1 MLLQRSK
8 LAAATVERP
17 RLSPP
22 WSITLLGVLVL
33 AVLFAIYPHKALV
46 HRIIEAP
53 QSELTDAYLVNLLRT
68 DSGNP
73 QLRLTLARHELSSGL
88 YDKLELT
95 LAKLL
100 QSPDKE
106 IRLEATWLSWRAAEQ
121 RYFRMDPGTPQRAA
135 QRAQLRSTLRTLAAQ
150 EWPEDRKIEIAR
162 LALQFNDTQLGIELL
177 QRVAAS
183 GQGRS
188 ADWYA
193 EAARAAMA
201 GSEYLAAGKF
211 YLIAVRRTS
220 EPIEQRRFFIDGMLA
235 LQSGDQVKE
244 ALALAEEE
252 LAVTPSLGESAQV
265 LELLVRFA
273 RSVRRPDL
281 ADKYARK
288 LLRLSLL
295 RQWKQQQLASAY
307 GIRWQAVGER
317 SGPQLPFDDRIYTL
331 GFEAFLDNRKLEDAW
346 QVAASAVRQAPDHLV
361 WRERLARVSE
371 WTGRPAIAL
380 THWLYLAR
388 ANGSDEAWQAIL
400 RLAPGLFDDKAL
412 LAAIEHQV
420 RQQPANPALVAEL
433 VATFERLGDPRG
445 AMRVLEQL
453 YRQQKRPE
461 LLASMAELAER
472 MGDDERALEL
482 WQRFMA
488 TNALTTAQAVHVGTL
503 YLLRGEQAS
512 ALAILERVD
521 DAAESGSANS
531 ADTAGTTYWR
541 LRGDIAT
548 RLGHDKKAAAAYRH
562 VLAGQGAVA
571 SDHQNLATLLL
582 DEYPLEAARVS
593 SDGWLRF
600 RDTHLLLQAL
610 GLYATAGRWQEMGKL
625 MRTLSAEE
633 TAQLRQQ
640 ANFLRLSAQYRMANG
655 QRSLALADLDA
666 AFALAAGNVD
676 VQQALLWLLVES
688 GEGKRLRSI
697 MAAHERDWQPDPAMH
712 DVLAAA
718 NLALSIPDL
727 ALRRYLTPRLAEHR
741 DDFLWLM
748 NYADALEQNQEVDRA
763 WSLRKQLLLDE
774 KRRTRQQVAA
784 EQLPR
789 EMAALR
795 QAARARLLMLARP
808 GDPAYATL
816 REMLR
821 LDRAADGQLSPS
833 ARDAAFG
840 WLLDAEQYD
849 AARGWLWQQYAKTA
863 ARPLW
868 GEMRLA
874 LESGDRA
881 LSGQL
886 LDDYAPLIP
895 RNDRIEAARLA
906 GDVRLAQ
913 SEAFDAQ
920 TDLPADDPLHLQ
932 LSETLLAHS
941 HHVGGSVWQNDIGS
955 VDERNASIRAHVAL
969 SPRLTMDFEMRTITR
984 HNRDPAT
991 MGETPN
997 ETANSARM
1005 VWMHNEGITK
1015 LTVAERKSFDTYHPL
1030 LIEHEQNLDH
1040 RLTASFAL
1048 GHDQPADESTALRV
1062 GGMKDKAAVS
1072 LAYHLT
1078 RFDRFAVERSYDR
1091 FYAQTGAGVGSGHVW
1106 RFEYGHALRT
1116 EPRNLEAS
1124 VFWSQHRYSQKSYV
1138 NDPQLA
1144 PLFPAGGYSPSS
1156 VGTFF
1161 VPNGFNFKGI
1171 RLSTDT
1177 NFEEDYTRAWRPYA
1191 SIARTWHSDEGP
1203 GYDLATGIAGSV
1215 FGADHLNLG
1224 WRLSRGGANT
1234 GGLVREFGFNYR
1246 LHF

>member
-73 QLRLTLARHELSSGL
+73 HLHLTLARHEMSSGL

-95 LAKLL
+95 LTKLL

-371 WTGRPAIAL
+371 WSGRPAIAL

-400 RLAPGLFDDKAL
+400 RLSPGLFDDNAL
-412 LAAIEHQV
+412 LIALEHQL
-420 RQQPANPALVAEL
+420 RQQPANPALAVEL

-453 YRQQKRPE
+453 YRQRKQPE
-461 LLASMAELAER
+461 LLAVMAELAGR
-472 MGDDERALEL
+472 MGEDKTALEL
-482 WQRFMA
+482 WQSFMTA
-488 TNALTTAQAVHVGTL
+488 DSLTAAMCLHRPAAGLKSDAGL
-503 YLLRGEQAS
+503 YKAIRSIYNPAGR
-512 ALAILERVD
+512 LAD
-521 DAAESGSANS
+521 FYA
-531 ADTAGTTYWR
+531 
-541 LRGDIAT
+541 
-548 RLGHDKKAAAAYRH
+548 
-562 VLAGQGAVA
+562 
-571 SDHQNLATLLL
+571 
-582 DEYPLEAARVS
+582 
-593 SDGWLRF
+593 
-600 RDTHLLLQAL
+600 THLLGGQLAFNADGGASDGGAFPIITDNEALRLAL
-610 GLYATAGRWQEMGKL
+610 GQVMRDSNWQVVK
-625 MRTLSAEE
+625 
-633 TAQLRQQ
+633 Q
-640 ANFLRLSAQYRMANG
+640 
-655 QRSLALADLDA
+655 
-666 AFALAAGNVD
+666 V
-676 VQQALLWLLVES
+676 
-688 GEGKRLRSI
+688 
-697 MAAHERDWQPDPAMH
+697 
-712 DVLAAA
+712 
-718 NLALSIPDL
+718 L
-727 ALRRYLTPRLAEHR
+727 ALRGTVLGDGALMVR
-741 DDFLWLM
+741 D
-748 NYADALEQNQEVDRA
+748 EVDRVYVRNIHPSTIA
-763 WSLRKQLLLDE
+763 DVEVDSRGYVRAYKLE
-774 KRRTRQQVAA
+774 ETRT
-784 EQLPR
+784 
-789 EMAALR
+789 
-795 QAARARLLMLARP
+795 
-808 GDPAYATL
+808 DP
-816 REMLR
+816 E
-821 LDRAADGQLSPS
+821 DRT
-833 ARDAAFG
+833 
-840 WLLDAEQYD
+840 
-849 AARGWLWQQYAKTA
+849 KT
-863 ARPLW
+863 RT
-868 GEMRLA
+868 
-874 LESGDRA
+874 
-881 LSGQL
+881 
-886 LDDYAPLIP
+886 
-895 RNDRIEAARLA
+895 
-906 GDVRLAQ
+906 VRY
-913 SEAFDAQ
+913 
-920 TDLPADDPLHLQ
+920 T
-932 LSETLLAHS
+932 
-941 HHVGGSVWQNDIGS
+941 
-955 VDERNASIRAHVAL
+955 
-969 SPRLTMDFEMRTITR
+969 
-984 HNRDPAT
+984 
-991 MGETPN
+991 
-997 ETANSARM
+997 ETA
-1005 VWMHNEGITK
+1005 
-1015 LTVAERKSFDTYHPL
+1015 ERDG
-1030 LIEHEQNLDH
+1030 D
-1040 RLTASFAL
+1040 
-1048 GHDQPADESTALRV
+1048 
-1062 GGMKDKAAVS
+1062 AV
-1072 LAYHLT
+1072 
-1078 RFDRFAVERSYDR
+1078 V
-1091 FYAQTGAGVGSGHVW
+1091 
-1106 RFEYGHALRT
+1106 
-1116 EPRNLEAS
+1116 
-1124 VFWSQHRYSQKSYV
+1124 
-1138 NDPQLA
+1138 
-1144 PLFPAGGYSPSS
+1144 
-1156 VGTFF
+1156 
-1161 VPNGFNFKGI
+1161 
-1171 RLSTDT
+1171 
-1177 NFEEDYTRAWRPYA
+1177 
-1191 SIARTWHSDEGP
+1191 
-1203 GYDLATGIAGSV
+1203 
-1215 FGADHLNLG
+1215 
-1224 WRLSRGGANT
+1224 
-1234 GGLVREFGFNYR
+1234 
-1246 LHF
+1246 

>member
-17 RLSPP
+17 RLAPP
-22 WSITLLGVLVL
+22 WSIALLGTLVL
-33 AVLFAIYPHKALV
+33 AVLVAIYPHKALV
-46 HRIIEAP
+46 NRIIEAP
-53 QSELTDAYLVNLLRT
+53 QNDLTDSYLVNLLRT

-73 QLRLTLARHELSSGL
+73 QLGLTLARHQLGSGL
-88 YDKLELT
+88 YDKLDIT
-95 LAKLL
+95 LDRLL
-100 QSPDKE
+100 QSPDE
-106 IRLEATWLSWRAAEQ
+106 ETRLEATWLSWRAAEQ
-121 RYFRMDPGTPQRAA
+121 RFHRMDAGAA
-135 QRAQLRSTLRTLAAQ
+135 QQADRMAQLRTRLRTLAALD
-150 EWPEDRKIEIAR
+150 WPEHRTIEIAR
-162 LALQFNDTQLGIELL
+162 LALQFGDTQLGIELL
-177 QRVAAS
+177 QRIAAS

-193 EAARAAMA
+193 EAARAALA
-201 GSEYLAAGKF
+201 GGEYLAAGKF
-211 YLIAVRRTS
+211 FLIAVRRTS
-220 EPIEQRRFFIDGMLA
+220 LSVEQRNFFIDGMLA
-235 LQSGDQVKE
+235 LQSGNQVKE

-252 LAVTPSLGESAQV
+252 LAVTPSLGESSQV

-295 RQWKQQQLASAY
+295 RQWKQQQLAQVY
-307 GIRWQAVGER
+307 GIRWQPVSEKG
-317 SGPQLPFDDRIYTL
+317 GPQLPFDDRIYTL

-346 QVAASAVRQAPDHLV
+346 QVAAAAVRQAPDNLA

-371 WTGRPAIAL
+371 WTGRPALAL

-412 LAAIEHQV
+412 LVALEHQL
-420 RQQPANPALVAEL
+420 RQQPANPALAVEL

-453 YRQQKRPE
+453 YRQQKQPE
-461 LLASMAELAER
+461 LLAVMAELAER
-472 MGDDERALEL
+472 MGEDKKALEL
-482 WQRFMA
+482 WQSFMTA
-488 TNALTTAQAVHVGTL
+488 NSLTAAQAVHVATL
-503 YLLRGEQAS
+503 YLIRGEQAS
-512 ALAILERVD
+512 ALAVLESAD
-521 DAAESGSANS
+521 DADES
-531 ADTAGTTYWR
+531 DTAGTAYWR
-541 LRGDIAT
+541 LRGDIAA
-548 RLGHDKKAAAAYRH
+548 RLGHDKKATAAYRH
-562 VLAGQGAVA
+562 VLAGQEAVA
-571 SDHQNLATLLL
+571 GDHENLARLLL

-600 RDTHLLLQAL
+600 RSSNLLLQAL
-610 GLYATAGRWQEMGKL
+610 SLYATAGRWQDMGKL
-625 MRTLSAEE
+625 MSTLSAEE
-633 TAQLRQQ
+633 SAQLRQQ
-640 ANFLRLSAQYRMANG
+640 ASFLRLSAQYRMAIG

-666 AFALAAGNVD
+666 AFALSADNAD

-688 GEGKRLRSI
+688 GEGKRLRNV

-718 NLALSIPDL
+718 NLALSIPDV
-727 ALRRYLTPRLAEHR
+727 ALRRYLTPRLAAHR

-748 NYADALEQNQEVDRA
+748 NYADALEQNQELDRA
-763 WSLRKQLLLDE
+763 WRLRKQLLLDE
-774 KRRTRQQVAA
+774 KMRERQQAAA

-789 EMAALR
+789 EMVALR
-795 QAARARLLMLARP
+795 RAARARLLMQARP

-833 ARDAAFG
+833 ARDAAFA

-886 LDDYAPLIP
+886 LDDFAPLIP

-932 LSETLLAHS
+932 LGETLLAHS
-941 HHVGGSVWQNDIGS
+941 HHVGGRVWQNDIGS
-955 VDERNASIRAHVAL
+955 VDERNSGVSAHIAI
-969 SPRLTMDFEMRTITR
+969 SPRLTMDFEMGKITR

-991 MGETPN
+991 MGETPD
-997 ETANSARM
+997 ETSRSARM
-1005 VWMHNEGITK
+1005 LWLHDEGKTK
-1015 LTVAERKSFDTYHPL
+1015 LTVAERNSFEKYHPL
-1030 LIEHEQNLDH
+1030 LIEHEQNLDR

-1048 GHDQPADESTALRV
+1048 GHDQPANESTALRV
-1062 GGMKDKAAVS
+1062 GGMKDMASVS

-1078 RFDRFAVERSYDR
+1078 RFDRFMVERSYDR
-1091 FYAQTGAGVGSGHVW
+1091 FYAQTGAELGSGHVW
-1106 RFEYGHALRT
+1106 QFEYGHALRT
-1116 EPRNLEAS
+1116 EPRSLEAS

-1144 PLFPAGGYSPSS
+1144 PLFPAGEYSPSS

-1161 VPNGFNFKGI
+1161 VPTNFNFKGI
-1171 RLSTDT
+1171 RLSTDM

-1203 GYDLATGIAGSV
+1203 GYDLAAGIAGSV

-1234 GGLVREFGFNYR
+1234 DGLVREFGFNYR